1 MFILYMHKQ
10 LICYLYMFL
19 VSQDTLKIATGC
31 QDGLVRVYNTCTP
44 QEAPL
49 ELKISPSRIE
59 ESITKIAWMDQHLLL
74 AGKRS
79 GTVELW
85 DIRADPSSGIIN
97 HCMCSQQFQY
107 SSIIQFSLIWY
118 MMYTYYYILYY
129 FSMLIVARIFIG
141 AVATV
146 EVSKGMTIQ
155 DLEINKGH
163 NAIVV
168 ACNTKVQYI

>member
-1 MFILYMHKQ
+1 
-10 LICYLYMFL
+10 
-19 VSQDTLKIATGC
+19 
-31 QDGLVRVYNTCTP
+31 
-44 QEAPL
+44 
-49 ELKISPSRIE
+49 
-59 ESITKIAWMDQHLLL
+59 
-74 AGKRS
+74 
-79 GTVELW
+79 
-85 DIRADPSSGIIN
+85 
-97 HCMCSQQFQY
+97 
-107 SSIIQFSLIWY
+107 